1 MTNFTKLS
9 TAAAA
14 LTLGTMLSTG
24 AFAAHHEMTCGEF
37 NAMDA
42 DGQSAAMMEMQGPD
56 GGREQARDEATGE
69 DGTEEGANV
78 EMSES
83 ENTEM
88 NDDAGQEGQQDMA
101 RGDDEEYMSAMIE
114 HCKGGDDLMMKDVRH
129 PSEENKVE

>member
-1 MTNFTKLS
+1 MTNFRKLS

-14 LTLGTMLSTG
+14 LTLGTVLSTG
-24 AFAAHHEMTCGEF
+24 AYADMTCGDF

-42 DGQSAAMMEMQGPD
+42 DGQKSAMMEMQGPD

-78 EMSES
+78 EMSEL

-88 NDDAGQEGQQDMA
+88 NNDAGQEGQHDMA
-101 RGDDEEYMSAMIE
+101 RGDDEAYMNSMIE
-114 HCKGGDDLMMKDVRH
+114 HCKGGDDLMMKDARH